1 MSVSIEEIER
11 RRRLAELTAQETD
24 PSDITGLAPP
34 PTAPPKSQRL
44 ETQQAPDRRAPRD
57 LGTYAIPEGHG
68 ASRSVQLTPPPEAP
82 KAINFDEIAQRAKG
96 DSSRFDEIHQR
107 ARKEAADATAGRIET
122 AASQAGEAFTGM
134 LGDLPKGIIRGVVA
148 ERQGQGIADKLGL
161 QWVAEKT
168 FGRPLTDE
176 ELDRVLP
183 AIETNPVTKWL
194 DKTLDFNL
202 GSNPE
207 YLSNPDEEFSVANF
221 FNDSVPSAIG
231 SMSAFALAGLL
242 TKGAVAAGGGGA
254 LASTVAGGV
263 SASALGAITGGEQT
277 ASGVAAKGGTNE
289 EIINAFVLGNLPGLT
304 EGAPIGRAL
313 NRLDK
318 GSGGRISRSLKE
330 GFKGSVEELIQEG
343 IQGASTKYIENAILD
358 LDQDLFDRSTKEG
371 AAAGGVAGFLTS
383 FLLTALGGRRAGNRR
398 DGPAGRAE
406 SEASGQQPPA
416 QPEEGQ
422 EGERETPPPGQ
433 RAADQP
439 GDVSGDTMFGAVQP
453 EQEQEDVTATPE
465 QDVPAPEETQQPA
478 ETYEF
483 QGKVWPIGTQMEGE
497 SDEAFSARQQLE
509 QAQIELGTMM
519 AGLPEGVEA
528 SQLPQETVDAM
539 AALAVNVQKLGGDEA
554 LYTGLM
560 SREQIQFLR
569 EQAASQQGQQPQPEG
584 VQPAQPAPEP
594 AGQPEP
600 AQEAQP
606 QPEPAP
612 APQAEPQGAP
622 EAETEFPNYSNSQAE
637 TDAQQGLPTQT
648 DEELGVTEIVP
659 ETPEQSM
666 EAANRLLGLGAQ
678 MDAEGSPQSLVDVP
692 PIPGRDRFSDNEQDH
707 QEALAAFIQTAE
719 QAGWQLAGQSNQG
732 TSFGYLTPSGDR
744 VQVYKIGAGMG
755 YNLALRPS
763 ERDWSKSTAVVPP
776 NVDPNLRTQGQQG
789 AAAPA
794 APGTATQPQAAP
806 ELDRVTAYQVPGK
819 DGNWFWRGEMDGNFA
834 VVHKGQQKELVKP
847 ADLAPQ
853 AQPEPEPAPAPPP
866 IPEPE
871 TTTAE
876 LPPVATAVQPA
887 GTQEGRHTVQTAAG
901 ERVETQFAVVDQDD
915 LITSDREG
923 FTKALQPRERG
934 TRQSLQEQIKK
945 IIREFDPRQIA
956 GPDPT
961 AAAGSPIIN
970 DRGEV
975 ISGNG
980 RVTALREIFAN
991 KPELAEQYRSYVKD
1005 TLGIDLQPGQILV
1018 QSVAQPMTAQQQ
1030 RAFVDQAN
1038 VSQQAKLSPAEQAR
1052 TDARAIDEALAS
1064 RLQPMDVANAGN
1076 ADFVRG
1082 FVQSMQNRGEDVG
1095 AIVQSDG
1102 TLSAAGKAR
1111 IENAI
1116 LARALGATDQQVTAL
1131 ERTLEDPDN
1140 NTKSITGAVLD
1151 AAQNMLNLQL
1161 AAESGNVDQ
1170 NVAGQIAPALTTAID
1185 QLSQIRR
1192 NDALSVEEFLNQQ
1205 DAFTA
1210 RDPLVDEFLRSF
1222 VSPDLSR
1229 PASRQNIAQI
1239 LRQFADALSQAAN
1252 TAQADMLGGQGPVN
1266 AAQVLRAAREQT
1278 QGVQSSPSQAGLFGA
1293 GGNPFAGQQ
1302 QQQPAAEPAAQPQ
1315 PAPQGT
1321 PSPAAAPGVT
1331 NVKRAESFE
1340 TDGAYDVVTPN
1351 GRTVQIFRDTEQ
1363 FGSPVWHLVDD
1374 GNILGIPDGLR
1385 NVIQTQGIGST
1396 QAEAIGWI
1404 EQMDDKAG
1412 PTAASAAGGAVSF
1425 DALEE
1430 AASDAVGRTLT
1441 GDIQTRY
1448 NELLAEGAS
1457 QAEAFTNAA
1466 LATGAIQPQEAV
1478 RVYPA
1483 LEQLLKNEQQQPNA
1497 APNVAPGVAPTEQQ
1511 QADGATTGAN
1521 RRNAGTTAPTT
1532 GTPVGR
1538 ETPEAVEDPQNEGT
1552 EGIVSG
1558 QQHKNK
1564 PPQAEKSSERQTAP
1578 GTVSPGDQ
1586 NNVEN
1591 QKKQSYEQNDSPLY
1605 NEKAAILGN
1614 DLIDQMEKDA
1624 VLNDGLSENHPNIST
1639 VAIRFNKELIKNR
1652 SIQLIGTV
1660 VQTAKDFAKIAQV
1673 WRDPQFETFR
1683 YIFTDANGKIIF
1695 QTGVSTRLPDATQ
1708 ALPTGHGWGWLG
1720 NMMSVMS
1727 AAGATKVWLQH
1738 NHPSGTSKASSADK
1752 KTTKHIGEYAQ
1763 RHGLKMEHVIINSN
1777 EYTVIKST
1785 GSTQTFKDA
1794 GLIEG
1799 GRQNDPLLQ
1808 PPEGMA
1814 HDLLDVELKS
1824 ALDLAKAGKAIQT
1837 ADNVTLI
1844 ATDAGRRVVAIGEMS
1859 WDTLNNLPPKQL
1871 AAQIENW
1878 RRQAGALYV
1887 TMAGLPVDLM
1897 IFPQARRT
1905 TKSRIGK
1912 VVSAAEMKKLNPL
1925 GDKLHKALTRTG
1937 VVRDVID
1944 TNGESALYQ
1953 RQFVIATRG
1962 KKRSKEGQGG
1972 DVSAYQ
1978 VYEEGM
1984 EPTLEGDS
1992 EAVRRQREVV
2002 ANVRSGQPLDRL
2014 FRWMFTGFGI
2024 FEDRLLKT
2032 NDAGEDPQFRHGAQA
2047 VVKLTY
2053 WLQDTWFPTDTNDA
2067 STETD
2072 EEGRQPYAPGRIR
2085 SAAYAYGNRFL
2096 KRARWGLI
2104 DRYGLP
2110 EGVLTL
2116 DERRFRERVTT
2127 LSEGVEQVKKMVEMG
2142 VDSFDEAV
2150 LLQRYLTGE
2159 ASEEAISDKE
2169 WASVAEEV
2177 RASLDHLGMEA
2188 VGLGLI
2194 SRESY
2199 ERNKGTYLHRAYYTH
2214 EGLLEEQGGALGK
2227 WIGQNVRGAGRGI
2240 KGDAFKGRGIF
2251 MELTQKQLLKDV
2263 PRDLADSLGWGQ
2275 PITSTTGRTDNV
2287 LLNQRFAIYD
2297 VLVDENAT
2305 EPLAPGIP
2313 AGATPTQIKRRI
2325 YWPADQDVPATF
2337 GNYEYRGDFLVRN
2350 VKGKKFTL
2358 WRDYNAD
2365 ERAQM
2370 GEILDARY
2378 NIIKT
2383 FQLLSRDLANGKF
2396 YRSIALNP
2404 EWTWDESIHGTIPP
2418 ELVAPKGAQEGVTG
2432 GGRLSSYIDYEWVQ
2446 VPNTPVSG
2454 TRNNVKKWG
2463 DLAGRYVR
2471 AEVWK
2476 DISEIGEMQQP
2487 RMWTRLLTEWK
2498 LNKTARNPVVHM
2510 NNIMSNFALMDLLDI
2525 RVRDLVEGTMMR
2537 LAPLILENPK
2547 LQAHHAFFERYAN
2560 PELLAEIRAN
2570 GGFGHSLID
2579 VEVTKE
2585 VIDPVMK
2592 ELRDV
2597 MGQVESLD
2605 GTNSMRLTARFLKI
2619 LAQLWGAQT
2628 ELYRM
2633 EDEFFRAATVIRKLG
2648 QGYSMAESAKMAREQ
2663 FLNYDIR
2670 APWINAGRRSI
2681 LPFISYTYRAVPAI
2695 TDAIMRRP
2703 WKLAKYVMVAEVANA
2718 MAYAVSGGDEE
2729 YERGSLRKEVKGD
2742 ISFGLFPGGVPRM
2755 IRLPSNDQY
2764 GRPEFLDIRR
2774 WIPAGDVFD
2783 MHNSSPLPIPT
2794 WMHFAGPLMIG
2805 AELALNRSSFTGQ
2818 DIVDPL
2824 ADDGGTKFLKY
2835 LSFTAQAVMPSAPY
2849 IPGSW
2854 YWNRIAEAGRRTDPV
2869 GRTNTKTQAVLQ
2881 SIGIKVSS
2889 QDPELGYT
2897 YLAREFQATARAN
2910 KAQLNAA
2917 QRNYQRR
2924 IIDEKGWRNAQ
2935 ENYMRR
2941 QATLQALMEETFA
2954 PYVERQGQN
2963 PPPEFTESGS
2973 E

>member
-1 MSVSIEEIER
+1 MSVSREEIER

-24 PSDITGLAPP
+24 PSNVTGLAPP

-68 ASRSVQLTPPPEAP
+68 ASRSIQLTAPPGAP
-82 KAINFDEIAQRAKG
+82 KAVNFDEIAQRAET
-96 DSSRFDEIHQR
+96 STSRFDEIQEQ
-107 ARKEAADATAGRIET
+107 ARREAADATAGRLET
-122 AASQAGEAFTGM
+122 AASQAGEAFVGM
-134 LGDLPKGIIRGVVA
+134 LADVPKAVIHGVVA
-148 ERQGQGIADKLGL
+148 ERQGEGIANKLGL

-176 ELDRVLP
+176 ELSRVIP

-194 DKTLDFNL
+194 DETLDFNL

-242 TKGAVAAGGGGA
+242 TKGATAAAGTGA

-263 SASALGAITGGEQT
+263 SAAGLGAMTQGVQT

-304 EGAPIGRAL
+304 EGFPIGRAL

-318 GSGGRISRSLKE
+318 GSGGKISRMLKE

-422 EGERETPPPGQ
+422 EGEQEPYVPGES
-433 RAADQP
+433 AAERP
-439 GDVSGDTMFGAVQP
+439 GDVSLDTMFGGVQP

-465 QDVPAPEETQQPA
+465 QDVPAPEETQQPP

-497 SDEAFSARQQLE
+497 SDEAFSVRQQLE

-560 SREQIQFLR
+560 DPAQISFYREQL
-569 EQAASQQGQQPQPEG
+569 AAQQGQQPQPEG
-584 VQPAQPAPEP
+584 VEPTQAAPEP
-594 AGQPEP
+594 AGQPQP
-600 AQEAQP
+600 TQEAQP
-606 QPEPAP
+606 QPETAP
-612 APQAEPQGAP
+612 AQQAEPEGVP

-692 PIPGRDRFSDNEQDH
+692 PLPGRDRFSDNEQDH
-707 QEALAAFIQTAE
+707 QEALAAFLQTAE
-719 QAGWQLAGQSNQG
+719 EAGWQLAGQSKQG
-732 TSFGYLTPSGDR
+732 TSFGYLTPEGDR

-763 ERDWSKSTAVVPP
+763 ERDWNKSTAVTPP

-789 AAAPA
+789 ATAPA
-794 APGTATQPQAAP
+794 APGTATQPQA
-806 ELDRVTAYQVPGK
+806 
-819 DGNWFWRGEMDGNFA
+819 
-834 VVHKGQQKELVKP
+834 
-847 ADLAPQ
+847 APQ

-923 FTKALQPRERG
+923 FTQALQPRERG

-1005 TLGIDLQPGQILV
+1005 TLGVDLQPGQILV

-1038 VSQQAKLSPAEQAR
+1038 VSQQAKFSPAEQAR

-1082 FVQSMQNRGEDVG
+1082 FVQALQNRGEDVG
-1095 AIVQSDG
+1095 TVVQSDG

-1229 PASRQNIAQI
+1229 PASRQNMAQI

-1278 QGVQSSPSQAGLFGA
+1278 QGTQAAPSQAGLFGA

-1315 PAPQGT
+1315 PTPEGT

-1363 FGSPVWHLVDD
+1363 FGSPVWHLVDAD
-1374 GNILGIPDGLR
+1374 NILGISDGML

-1404 EQMDDKAG
+1404 EQMDDQAG
-1412 PTAASAAGGAVSF
+1412 PTAAPAAGAAVSF
-1425 DALEE
+1425 DALDE
-1430 AASDAVGRTLT
+1430 AASDALGRTLT
-1441 GDIQTRY
+1441 GDIQTQY
-1448 NELLAEGAS
+1448 NQLIAEGAS
-1457 QAEAFTNAA
+1457 PAEAFTNAA

-1483 LEQLLKNEQQQPNA
+1483 LEELLKNEQQQPNA
-1497 APNVAPGVAPTEQQ
+1497 APNVAPGVAPAEQR

-1521 RRNAGTTAPTT
+1521 RRNAGTTAPDA
-1532 GTPVGR
+1532 GTPVDR
-1538 ETPEAVEDPQNEGT
+1538 QTPEPVTDPQNEGT

-1558 QQHKNK
+1558 QQHQNK

-1586 NNVEN
+1586 NNVDN
-1591 QKKQSYEQNDSPLY
+1591 QKKQSYEQKDSPLY
-1605 NEKAAILGN
+1605 DEKAAIFGN
-1614 DLIDQMEKDA
+1614 DLLDQMEKDA
-1624 VLNDGLSENHPNIST
+1624 VLNDGLAPNHPNIST

-1652 SIQLIGTV
+1652 SIQLIGKV
-1660 VQTAKDFAKIAQV
+1660 AQTAKDFAKIAQV

-1683 YIFTDANGKIIF
+1683 YIFTNAEGKIIF
-1695 QTGVSTRLPDATQ
+1695 QTGVSTRLPDATS
-1708 ALPTGHGWGWLG
+1708 ALPAGETYHGWLQ
-1720 NMMSVMS
+1720 NMLRTVT
-1727 AAGATKVWLQH
+1727 AAGATKMWLQH
-1738 NHPSGTSKASSADK
+1738 NHPAGNSEASSADK
-1752 KTTKHIGEYAQ
+1752 KTTKHIAKYAKKF
-1763 RHGLKMEHVIINSN
+1763 GLKMEHVIINSN
-1777 EYTVIKST
+1777 EYTVIKPG

-1794 GLIEG
+1794 GFIEG
-1799 GRQNDPLLQ
+1799 GRKNDPLLQ

-1824 ALDLAKAGKAIQT
+1824 ALDIARAGKAIQT

-1844 ATDAGRRVVAIGEMS
+1844 ATDTNRRVIAIGELS
-1859 WDTLNNLPPKQL
+1859 WDSLNKLTPKQI

-1878 RRQAGALYV
+1878 RRQAGAFNV

-1897 IFPQARRT
+1897 IFPDAKRT
-1905 TKSRIGK
+1905 TKSPIGR
-1912 VVSAAEMKKLNPL
+1912 VVSAAEMKKLNPI
-1925 GDKLHKALTRTG
+1925 GDKLHRALTRTG
-1937 VVRDVID
+1937 VVRDVVD
-1944 TNGESALYQ
+1944 TNGESAVYQ
-1953 RQFVIATRG
+1953 RQFVPATKG
-1962 KKRSKEGQGG
+1962 KKRSKQGQGG
-1972 DVSAYQ
+1972 DVQATQ
-1978 VYEEGM
+1978 VYDEGT

-1992 EAVRRQREVV
+1992 EAVRRQREAV
-2002 ANVRSGQPLDRL
+2002 ANVRAGQPLDRL
-2014 FRWMFTGFGI
+2014 FRWMFTGFGV
-2024 FEDRLLKT
+2024 FEDRLLQT
-2032 NDAGEDPQFRHGAQA
+2032 NEAGEDPQWKHGAQA

-2116 DERRFRERVTT
+2116 DERRFRERVST
-2127 LSEGVEQVKKMVEMG
+2127 LAEGVDQVKKMVEMG
-2142 VDSFDEAV
+2142 VDTFDEAV

-2177 RASLDHLGMEA
+2177 RASLDQLGAEA
-2188 VGLGLI
+2188 LNLGLI

-2199 ERNKGTYLHRAYYTH
+2199 ERNKGSYLHRAYYTH
-2214 EGLLEEQGGALGK
+2214 EGLLEEQGGKLGK
-2227 WIGQNVRGAGRGI
+2227 WIGQNIRGAGRGI

-2251 MELTQKQLLKDV
+2251 LELTQQQLLKDV
-2263 PRDLADSLGWGQ
+2263 PRDLADRLGWGE
-2275 PITSTTGRTDNV
+2275 PITSTTGRTDNI

-2305 EPLAPGIP
+2305 GPLPGVP
-2313 AGATPTQIKRRI
+2313 AGDTPTRIKRRI

-2383 FQLLSRDLANGKF
+2383 FQLLSRDLANGQF
-2396 YRSIALNP
+2396 YRSIAQNP
-2404 EWTWDESIHGTIPP
+2404 EWTWDEDIHGTIPP
-2418 ELVAPKGAQEGVTG
+2418 ELVAPNGAQEGVTG
-2432 GGRLSSYIDYEWVQ
+2432 GGRLSNYIDYEWVQ
-2446 VPNTPVSG
+2446 VPNTPVPG

-2487 RMWTRLLTEWK
+2487 RFWTRLLTEWK

-2579 VEVTKE
+2579 IEVTKE

-2605 GTNSMRLTARFLKI
+2605 GTNSMHLTARFLKI
-2619 LAQLWGAQT
+2619 LSQVWGAQT

-2633 EDEFFRAATVIRKLG
+2633 EDEFFRAATVIRKLQ

-2670 APWINAGRRSI
+2670 APWVNAGRRSI

-2718 MAYAVSGGDEE
+2718 MAYAISGGDEE
-2729 YERGSLRKEVKGD
+2729 YERGSLRKEVQGD

-2755 IRLPSNDQY
+2755 IRLPTNDQY

-2794 WMHFAGPLMIG
+2794 WMHFAGPIMIG

-2824 ADDGGTKFLKY
+2824 ADDGGEKFLKY
-2835 LSFTAQAVMPSAPY
+2835 LSFTAQSVMPSAPY

-2854 YWNRIAEAGRRTDPV
+2854 YWNRISEAGRRTDPV
-2869 GRTNTKTQAVLQ
+2869 GRTNTRTQAVLQ
-2881 SIGIKVSS
+2881 SMGIKVSS

-2897 YLAREFQATARAN
+2897 YKAREFEATARAN
-2910 KAQLNAA
+2910 RAQLNAA
-2917 QRNYQRR
+2917 KRNYQRR

-2954 PYVERQGQN
+2954 PYVERQGQQ
-2963 PPPEFTESGS
+2963 PTTEFDDSGS